1 MYISGTE
8 TTCTQERDSGCCCGR
23 SLIGCGCG
31 YTIVL
36 VLLAALFAVA
46 LGLIFGIVYAETL
59 FTSLAVIIAGAVI
72 VGILLIIFLL
82 LRACFRR
89 RC

>member
-1 MYISGTE
+1 MYISDTE
-8 TTCTQERDSGCCCGR
+8 TTRATESGCGCGR

-36 VLLAALFAVA
+36 ILLSALFAVA

-59 FTSLAVIIAGAVI
+59 FTSLAIIIAAAVLFAL
-72 VGILLIIFLL
+72 LLIIFLL

-89 RC
+89 R